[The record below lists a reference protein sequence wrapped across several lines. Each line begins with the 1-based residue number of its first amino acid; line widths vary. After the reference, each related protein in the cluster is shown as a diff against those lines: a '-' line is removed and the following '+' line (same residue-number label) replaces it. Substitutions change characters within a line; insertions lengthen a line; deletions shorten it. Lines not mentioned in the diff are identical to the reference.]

1 VDAEVP
7 GCPVDAAEF
16 ARVVKEVLLGK
27 APWLPDW
34 PVCVECKLAGNICR
48 FEMGRMCL
56 GIITRAGCGACCVTE
71 GAHCWGCRGLVPG
84 ANLDSARI
92 VLDRTGQD
100 RKAVQDLLR
109 FYLGDTAATL

>member
-1 VDAEVP
+1 VSTSPLPLSSALQAQAPIDPAVLAQMASTLFATPP
-7 GCPVDAAEF
+7 GGLGSTPPGVQAPVNI
-16 ARVVKEVLLGK
+16 
-27 APWLPDW
+27 APPGSPLVSP
-34 PVCVECKLAGNICR
+34 AGFGPSMPGTPIPQ
-48 FEMGRMCL
+48 
-56 GIITRAGCGACCVTE
+56 
-71 GAHCWGCRGLVPG
+71 GLVPG

>member
-1 VDAEVP
+1 
-7 GCPVDAAEF
+7 
-16 ARVVKEVLLGK
+16 
-27 APWLPDW
+27 
-34 PVCVECKLAGNICR
+34 
-48 FEMGRMCL
+48 MCL

-84 ANLDSARI
+84 ANLDAARI